1 MVALDNNFELD
12 NPSEQVLEWCRNL
25 VRAAADGATW
35 GIPRSQTFFRIDKT
49 NKQLI
54 LGIPGFDDGA
64 DFEATRRVFRR
75 IGWEVIE
82 GDSGTTES

>member
-54 LGIPGFDDGA
+54 LVIPGFDDGA